1 MIFLFGVVLVFVSG
15 YLSYYLLSL
24 ENVKALMENFPFPYE
39 FVVTTIVFFLSFIV
53 YYFVAKSNRKVDKE
67 IIKLNDNI
75 KQFLNNGVKG
85 DEELSFKTTLLQR
98 TVILLNELQEQYME
112 LKTISDK
119 KIRNYK
125 EVADSLIDIFDLES
139 VLVLKVNQDGKVI
152 KANKRVLKFL
162 AFESEVKLNMSVKN
176 IRDIFDTAMPERWLN
191 DLLNNDMEV
200 VIKKVK
206 FRLHIEKVERLP
218 EYVLTLIDVTEF
230 EKQKERLEFE
240 RNFINKNLKTE
251 NALNKSFEITMIQI
265 LNYDHY
271 AEHLGL
277 GILDLFEEKFS
288 LQIKS
293 LGYDEVFKIQ
303 NNLFAV
309 YDLKPNFE
317 SHKKILEESLIIEVG
332 DDKYIFNPQ
341 VILGSGV
348 NFEQAKQQVIESSKT
363 FIQKQKSDIKYSPE
377 IIKLVNENVLNEKV
391 ALGYTIVENQRNT
404 IIIEPVIKD
413 EYSGTLVKKDIVLS
427 LAEDFNIYLQMIK
440 ILFLNNIN
448 FLKDKK
454 LIVNV
459 KSNILLSQTALHD
472 LLLLIRRED
481 LRVVFNVE
489 INSNYAIVFPILKM
503 IKSYAQLGL
512 RKVGKGYISFRDIYA
527 LKVEYLEV
535 DDTIIALINSNPQWK
550 FLLDAVKIILKG
562 QNSKIISR
570 NYKDEKVFKI
580 GDEFKVYE
588 G

>member
-176 IRDIFDTAMPERWLN
+176 ITDIFDNRMPERWLN

-413 EYSGTLVKKDIVLS
+413 EYSGTLVNKNTVLS